1 MNIKNFINNL
11 FEQNYNFSII
21 NNKDDKIKSINNN
34 HTSIY
39 PEINKNLEF
48 IQSKYNTLINSDI
61 VIREFETLAQNQLY
75 KSFIIYIDGLV
86 NSISINDFVLEPL
99 MFPKRVQNPNPA
111 NLLII
116 DYCLKIVL
124 IKLKILKLYVL
135 ELIWEIAYFLLIL

>member
-39 PEINKNLEF
+39 LEINKNLEF

-61 VIREFETLAQNQLY
+61 DLKHL
-75 KSFIIYIDGLV
+75 
-86 NSISINDFVLEPL
+86 
-99 MFPKRVQNPNPA
+99 
-111 NLLII
+111 
-116 DYCLKIVL
+116 LKINYIKVL
-124 IKLKILKLYVL
+124 
-135 ELIWEIAYFLLIL
+135 

>member
-21 NNKDDKIKSINNN
+21 NNNNEKVKPINNN

-39 PEINKNLEF
+39 LEINKNLEF
-48 IQSKYNTLINSDI
+48 IKSKYNTLINSDI

-111 NLLII
+111 NLLNYIDII
-116 DYCLKIVL
+116 ASK
-124 IKLKILKLYVL
+124 
-135 ELIWEIAYFLLIL
+135 

>member
-21 NNKDDKIKSINNN
+21 NNKDDKIKPINNN

-61 VIREFETLAQNQLY
+61 VIRKFETLAQNQLY

-86 NSISINDFVLEPL
+86 KSISSSAVRPPVASAIS
-99 MFPKRVQNPNPA
+99 RGS
-111 NLLII
+111 
-116 DYCLKIVL
+116 
-124 IKLKILKLYVL
+124 
-135 ELIWEIAYFLLIL
+135 

>member
-21 NNKDDKIKSINNN
+21 NNNNEKVKPINNN

-39 PEINKNLEF
+39 LEINKNLEF
-48 IQSKYNTLINSDI
+48 IKSKYNTLINSDI

-111 NLLII
+111 NLLNYI
-116 DYCLKIVL
+116 DNRLLPQNSVNK
-124 IKLKILKLYVL
+124 
-135 ELIWEIAYFLLIL
+135 EIAYFLLIL